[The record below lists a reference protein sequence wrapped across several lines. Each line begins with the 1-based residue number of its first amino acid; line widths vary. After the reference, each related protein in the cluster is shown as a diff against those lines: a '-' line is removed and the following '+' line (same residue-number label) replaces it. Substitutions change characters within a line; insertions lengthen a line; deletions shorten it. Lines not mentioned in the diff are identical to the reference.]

1 MKAINSIEDYAAE
14 LTKCAA
20 TGFPVVCVI
29 NPALAKAAAAI
40 GRESAA
46 AILIEAGEREAK
58 AGFMEYQSAIGIEA
72 KSVIA
77 AAAMNR
83 MLNAIIEAAKQTA

>member
-14 LTKCAA
+14 LTMYAA

-40 GRESAA
+40 GCESAA

-58 AGFMEYQSAIGIEA
+58 AGFMEYQSAIGPSA
-72 KSVIA
+72 KSVVA
-77 AAAMNR
+77 ASAMNR
-83 MLNAIIEAAKQTA
+83 MLDAIIEAAKQTA

>member
-1 MKAINSIEDYAAE
+1 MPINSIEDYAIE
-14 LTKCAA
+14 LTKYAA
-20 TGFPVVCVI
+20 TGFPVVCII

-58 AGFMEYQSAIGIEA
+58 AGFMEYQAAIGPSA
-72 KSVIA
+72 KSVVA
-77 AAAMNR
+77 ASAMNR
-83 MLNAIIEAAKQTA
+83 MLDTIIEAAKQAA

>member
-1 MKAINSIEDYAAE
+1 MNINSIEDYAAE
-14 LTKCAA
+14 LIKYAA

-29 NPALAKAAAAI
+29 NPALAKAAAVVGHEA
-40 GRESAA
+40 AA

-58 AGFMEYQSAIGIEA
+58 AGFMAYQSAIGPNA

-77 AAAMNR
+77 ASAMNR
-83 MLNAIIEAAKQTA
+83 MLNAIIEAAKQAA

>member
-1 MKAINSIEDYAAE
+1 MKTINSIEDYAAE
-14 LTKCAA
+14 LTKYAA
-20 TGFPVVCVI
+20 TGFPVVCII
-29 NPALAKAAAAI
+29 NPALAKAADAI
-40 GRESAA
+40 GQEVAA
-46 AILIEAGEREAK
+46 AILIEAGAREAK

-83 MLNAIIEAAKQTA
+83 MLNAIIEAAKQAA